1 MKKFIL
7 ISLILIF
14 LSGVFIPHFV
24 RAQEKPEINFF
35 FSPACQHCADEKVF
49 LNELEQKYPGVH
61 IKRHDITKKKNS
73 NLFKNFYT
81 DYDVPKNEWGLVPMT
96 FSKDKYFLGFNPT
109 IAENIEEC
117 IEACISGS
125 DAQDSKNKISL
136 PFVGEI
142 DMSRYSIPVLAVIL
156 GSLDGFNVC
165 SLGVLIFILTLVLT
179 LKSRKKTLLLGG
191 FFILTTS
198 LVYGILMTIWY
209 QLFAFLFGYLR
220 ILEILLG
227 LLGIGGAIYY
237 LKEFLKFRKYGPV
250 CKISSGHKIMARFK
264 EFFKGSKKKQGLFFS
279 QDSKNK
285 QGLFFSQGS
294 KNIFLLVSA
303 IFLFAGVVTI
313 IEFPCSALVPV
324 AFAGVLAKAQLSTF
338 FYILYISIFVLF
350 YMLDELIIF
359 LIAFFSMKIW
369 FANNKFLT
377 TWVLLI
383 QAVVLFFLGVYY
395 LIL

>member
-264 EFFKGSKKKQGLFFS
+264 EFFKDSKKKQGLFFS
-279 QDSKNK
+279 QD
-285 QGLFFSQGS
+285 S